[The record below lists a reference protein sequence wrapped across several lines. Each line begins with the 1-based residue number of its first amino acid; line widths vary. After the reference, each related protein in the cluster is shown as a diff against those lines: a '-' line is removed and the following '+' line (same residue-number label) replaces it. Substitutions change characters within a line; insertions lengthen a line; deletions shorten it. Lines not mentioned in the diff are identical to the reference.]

1 MMTRLIAFHDRAIAM
16 LGGRLA
22 EGMVLGVVRLALAGI
37 FWRSGQSKVVE
48 GTWLQVSD
56 ATRYLFEND
65 YSGVPLPPDFAATA
79 STYAEHLFP
88 VLLVIG
94 LGTRFSAAALLV
106 MTMVIQIF
114 VFPEAWWTVHV
125 IWVALCLVL
134 IVRGGGL
141 FSLDAALARMRAK

>member
-1 MMTRLIAFHDRAIAM
+1 MKRLVALYDRTIALLA
-16 LGGRLA
+16 GRVA
-22 EGMVLGVVRLALAGI
+22 ESLVLIVVRVALAGI

-65 YSGVPLPPDFAATA
+65 YSAVPLPPDLAATL

-88 VLLVIG
+88 VLLVVG
-94 LGTRFSAAALLV
+94 LATRLSGAGLLV
-106 MTMVIQIF
+106 MTLVIQIF
-114 VFPEAWWTVHV
+114 VFPDAWWTVHV

-134 IVRGGGL
+134 ITRGGGMV
-141 FSLDAALARMRAK
+141 SLDAMVAGVRGK